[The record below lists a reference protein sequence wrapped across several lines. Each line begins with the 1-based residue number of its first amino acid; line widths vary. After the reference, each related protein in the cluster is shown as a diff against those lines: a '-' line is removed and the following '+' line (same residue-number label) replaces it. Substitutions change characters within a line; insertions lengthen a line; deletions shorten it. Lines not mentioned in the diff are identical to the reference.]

1 MKYFFYGLCFISIF
15 ITCKK
20 KNSSVNNN
28 KSNSYTNSFQINKSY
43 TQIKI
48 TTKNSTIHFKNSDL
62 PIKNCII
69 GSSSLIKYV
78 ESLNK
83 LETVKGIIDS
93 KSFYSKKLHHQIK
106 NQKTIDVGENQFL
119 EIEKIIQ
126 LKPQVIISNYNP
138 NSIETFNR
146 LKEQNIQVL
155 YIDDYL
161 ENFPLG
167 KAELIKI
174 FGVLFKKEKQALNI
188 FTQIEK
194 NYNFWKNQAKKQEK
208 KPKVFGKI
216 MYGDF
221 WYMPQSTNYSAKF
234 YEDAGGNYLWKDL
247 KGNQSQSLSFEEVFS
262 KGKTADYWLDASD
275 FTTKNQL
282 LIHHHQYSWFDA
294 FKKNN
299 VFSLSKRRNNK
310 GSNDYY
316 ETGNLHVD
324 SVLMDYVSIL
334 HPDLLPNY
342 TTKFIERLK

>member
-1 MKYFFYGLCFISIF
+1 MKYFFYCLCFIYLLISCKDKNNTTN
-15 ITCKK
+15 IT
-20 KNSSVNNN
+20 
-28 KSNSYTNSFQINKSY
+28 KSNSYTNSFQINKSSK
-43 TQIKI
+43 QIEI
-48 TTKNSTIHFKNSDL
+48 QTKKSIIRFKNSDL

-78 ESLNK
+78 ECLYK
-83 LETVKGIIDS
+83 LETVKGIIDQ
-93 KSFYSKKLHHQIK
+93 KSFYSKKIHQQINS
-106 NQKTIDVGENQFL
+106 NQTIDVGKNQFL

-126 LKPQVIISNYNP
+126 LKPQLIICNYNP
-138 NSIETFNR
+138 NYIETFNL

-161 ENFPLG
+161 ENLPLG

-174 FGVLFKKEKQALNI
+174 FGVLFKKENQALEI
-188 FTQIEK
+188 FNQIEE
-194 NYNFWKNQAKKQEK
+194 NYSFWSNEAQKQEK

-221 WYMPQSTNYSAKF
+221 WYMPQSNNYSAKF
-234 YEDAGGNYLWKDL
+234 YEDSGGNYLWRNL

-262 KGKTADYWLDASD
+262 IAKTADYWLDASD
-275 FTTKNQL
+275 FIAKNQL
-282 LIHHHQYSWFDA
+282 LIHNNQYSWFDA

-299 VFSLSKRRNNK
+299 VFSLSKRRNKN

-316 ETGNLHVD
+316 ETGNLYVD

-334 HPDLLPNY
+334 HPSLLPKYN
-342 TTKFIERLK
+342 TKFIERLK